1 MEMNMNSEINL
12 NKLSKQELL
21 NKCKELK
28 VKGYSTKKKEDLI
41 EILTN
46 LIFSNE

>member
-1 MEMNMNSEINL
+1 M
-12 NKLSKQELL
+12 
-21 NKCKELK
+21 
-28 VKGYSTKKKEDLI
+28 KEDLI